1 MVFAAHPS
9 RLLPRPFQRFGGA
22 TLRIRYPLG
31 PSFNLQAS
39 RHELASVISN
49 PGAQSVRGDRLTSG
63 KARER
68 REVDRLVP
76 AKRDRADRG
85 NYRSRFSH
93 ALFVS
98 GGEQASVGVRI
109 NAGLCP

>member
-49 PGAQSVRGDRLTSG
+49 PGAQSVKGT
-63 KARER
+63 AH
-68 REVDRLVP
+68 
-76 AKRDRADRG
+76 KRKGSRAP
-85 NYRSRFSH
+85 RS
-93 ALFVS
+93 
-98 GGEQASVGVRI
+98 
-109 NAGLCP
+109 

>member
-49 PGAQSVRGDRLTSG
+49 PGAQSVKGTAHKRKGSRAPRSRSTCASQ
-63 KARER
+63 
-68 REVDRLVP
+68 
-76 AKRDRADRG
+76 RDRADRG
-85 NYRSRFSH
+85 SDRSRVLTC
-93 ALFVS
+93 AVVS